1 MTHKGLRVADT
12 NLNKDKIG
20 GHKLSDIKTQ
30 KEQTTTVY
38 DKDFKTMSRLI
49 VPTIILQVEKLFHCQ
64 CIFNQ
69 KPEGETR

>member
-30 KEQTTTVY
+30 KE
-38 DKDFKTMSRLI
+38 
-49 VPTIILQVEKLFHCQ
+49 
-64 CIFNQ
+64 
-69 KPEGETR
+69 